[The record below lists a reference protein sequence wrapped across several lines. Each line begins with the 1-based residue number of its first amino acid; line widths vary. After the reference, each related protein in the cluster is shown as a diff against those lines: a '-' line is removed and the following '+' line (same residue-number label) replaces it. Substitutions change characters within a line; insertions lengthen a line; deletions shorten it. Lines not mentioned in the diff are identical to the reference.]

1 MAREIQGDC
10 IVSIDPHDGSRVGET
25 RISTPAEVHAAVER
39 ARAAFEAW
47 SGLGFEERAEALL
60 SAGPVLEQ
68 AAEELGSLVHRE
80 MGKPLKEALGEA
92 RGAAKGIEKAVELAR
107 RAVEPVVERDGG
119 VETTIRRDP
128 LGVVAVVTPW
138 NFPLWMPA
146 SLIYPALLTGNTVVH
161 KPSERTP
168 LAGARF
174 TELLASALPE
184 GVLEQVA
191 GEAPVGRELVEA
203 PVDMVAFVG
212 SQEAGRS
219 IMAACSKSLKRLV
232 LELGGKD
239 PMLVLADAD
248 LEAAAKFA
256 VQGAFRNSGQ
266 VCCAVERIFIER
278 PVAESFL
285 ERVVELS
292 RDVEIGP
299 MVDGEQRDKV
309 AAQVDEAV
317 GKGARVLAGGTPPTG
332 PGYAYPPTVLTDL
345 DDSMEITH
353 AETFGPVAA
362 VRVVED
368 AEEALR
374 LANDTEYGLGATVWT
389 ADQERGEELAARVR
403 AGMVGINRGIRG
415 VGDSPWVG
423 ARQSGFGF
431 TGSVE
436 GTRSFTQ
443 VRTISRPAAD

>member
-1 MAREIQGDC
+1 MAREVRDGV
-10 IVSIDPHDGSRVGET
+10 IVSIDPHDCSVVGET
-25 RISTPAEVHAAVER
+25 TISTPEAVWAAVAEARR
-39 ARAAFEAW
+39 AQPAWAAI
-47 SGLGFEERAEALL
+47 GFEERAQALL
-60 SAGPVLEQ
+60 SAAPALEA

-80 MGKPLKEALGEA
+80 MGKPLEEALGEA
-92 RGAAKGIEKAVELAR
+92 KGIAGAIEKQVDMARKAVEPLLLR
-107 RAVEPVVERDGG
+107 EGST
-119 VETTIRRDP
+119 ETTVRRDP

-174 TELLASALPE
+174 TEILAGALPA

-191 GEAPVGRELVEA
+191 GEGAIGRELVESE
-203 PVDMVAFVG
+203 VDMVAFVG
-212 SQEAGRS
+212 SQDTGRT

-239 PMLVLADAD
+239 PMIVLADAD
-248 LEAAAKFA
+248 IERAANFA

-266 VCCAVERIFIER
+266 VCCAVERIFVEDAI
-278 PVAESFL
+278 AEPFL
-285 ERVVELS
+285 QRVVELS
-292 RDVEIGP
+292 RDAHIGP
-299 MVDGEQRDKV
+299 LVDGEQREKV
-309 AAQVDEAV
+309 TFQVDEAI
-317 GKGARVLAGGTPPTG
+317 GKGARLLAGGSPTTG
-332 PGYAYPPTVLTDL
+332 PGYYYPPTILTDL
-345 DDSMEITH
+345 DDTMEITS

-362 VRVVED
+362 VRVVAD

-374 LANDTEYGLGATVWT
+374 LANETDFGLGATVWT
-389 ADQERGEELAARVR
+389 ANAELGEELAARV
-403 AGMVGINRGIRG
+403 ASGMVGINRGIRG

-423 ARQSGFGF
+423 ARQSGFGY

-443 VRTISRPAAD
+443 LRTISRVVS